1 MNDKYIIYEHIF
13 PNGKRYIGIT
23 CRRPKERWKNGYGYA
38 HNQYMKNAI
47 KKYGWDNV
55 QHNILYTNLSKEVAE
70 KEEIRLIALYKL
82 TDRRFGYNIDEGG
95 TTTKRISEETRC
107 KLRQK
112 CSGKNNARYGVE
124 VTKETRDKM
133 RKAKLGKKQPE
144 SQKIKRRI
152 TLGKPI
158 AQYTLDGQYIKTFS
172 GGRQVKRELGI
183 HNASACARGE
193 CRTSGGYIWKYV

>member
-1 MNDKYIIYEHIF
+1 MGDNYIIYEHVF

-23 CRRPKERWKNGYGYA
+23 CRSPKQRWKNGHGYE
-38 HNQYMKNAI
+38 HNKYMKNAI
-47 KKYGWDNV
+47 KKYGWSNIIHNV
-55 QHNILYTNLSKEVAE
+55 LYTGLSKKDAE
-70 KEEIRLIALYKL
+70 KEEIRLISLYRL
-82 TDRRFGYNIDEGG
+82 TDRRFGYNIDSGG
-95 TTTKRISEETRC
+95 SAAKRISEETRN

-124 VTKETRDKM
+124 VSEETREKM
-133 RKAKLGKKQPE
+133 RQAKLGKQQPE

-158 AQYTLDGQYIKTFS
+158 AQYTLDGEYIKTFS

-183 HNASACARGE
+183 HNASACARGL
-193 CRTSGGYIWKYV
+193 CKTSGGYIWKYV